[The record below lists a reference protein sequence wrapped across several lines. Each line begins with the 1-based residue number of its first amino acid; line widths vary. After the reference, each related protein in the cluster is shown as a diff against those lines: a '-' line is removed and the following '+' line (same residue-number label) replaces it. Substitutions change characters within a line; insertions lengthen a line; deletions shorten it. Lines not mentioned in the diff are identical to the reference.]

1 MAGCIRPYGPELSG
15 FLSTW
20 IGYTKGYDAQGHSA
34 RILVQAPPVPVGSP
48 LSSKQA
54 VDLHGGALK
63 YAMPRPPGLNAG
75 QPWFQPQCGAGP
87 DALDPA
93 KDPERPGAAR

>member
-1 MAGCIRPYGPELSG
+1 
-15 FLSTW
+15 
-20 IGYTKGYDAQGHSA
+20 
-34 RILVQAPPVPVGSP
+34 VQAPPVPVGSP

-54 VDLHGGALK
+54 VDLHGGALH

-93 KDPERPGAAR
+93 KDPERQGAAR